1 MSSENRK
8 IARERVTLEAMVRV
22 YCSAHHGSRKQLCP
36 ECEELLRYAH
46 LRLEKC
52 PFQEAKPTCANCS
65 THCYRPDMR
74 ERIRTVMRYAGPRM
88 LWRHPVLA
96 LLHLADGRRRTPER
110 AAKRKGEQ

>member
-1 MSSENRK
+1 MSNVHKR
-8 IARERVTLEAMVRV
+8 ITRERATVEAMARI

-36 ECEELLRYAH
+36 ECEEFLRYAD

-52 PFQEAKPTCANCS
+52 PFQENKPTCANCS

-74 ERIRTVMRYAGPRM
+74 ERIRTVMRYSGPRM

-110 AAKRKGEQ
+110 AARQKSG